1 MAHIVANRPKD
12 EAWRRDEGCLPPA
25 SDWVDTMVLELGL
38 PGHRRRQ
45 SIRHRGRRNSGAFA
59 GRCGRHDI
67 GGSPH
72 RRGISA
78 EGTGG
83 RGRNCRTIWVR
94 WVAVLKDICA
104 HFDAEPV
111 DTRAFNGQQTIA
123 LTQALGLRRE
133 FIRLS
138 GVIDRIGECA
148 MSVPPAAE
156 TGAML
161 QTGPEPDLAA
171 AIPGEI

>member
-1 MAHIVANRPKD
+1 MAHIVANRPQD

-25 SDWVDTMVLELGL
+25 SDWVDTMVLELSSLAIGDDNQSGTEAVEIPAPSPADAVDMTSADPRIAEASVPRA
-38 PGHRRRQ
+38 PGDVAQLQDHM
-45 SIRHRGRRNSGAFA
+45 GAL
-59 GRCGRHDI
+59 
-67 GGSPH
+67 
-72 RRGISA
+72 
-78 EGTGG
+78 
-83 RGRNCRTIWVR
+83 
-94 WVAVLKDICA
+94 VAVLKDICA

-156 TGAML
+156 TGAMP